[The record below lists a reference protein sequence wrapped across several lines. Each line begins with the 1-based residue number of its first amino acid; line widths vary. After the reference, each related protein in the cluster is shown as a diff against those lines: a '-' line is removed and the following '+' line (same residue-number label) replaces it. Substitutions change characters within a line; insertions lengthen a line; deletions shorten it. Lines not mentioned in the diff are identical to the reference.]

1 MTRELD
7 ARNLDA
13 CIEGCAASHQ
23 LLLETVDTLTTEQ
36 FAADSLLPGWSV
48 RQVVAHLALN
58 AQSHVHLLSCAAR
71 GEVGEQYAGG
81 AAGRAAA
88 IEASASWTDEAAVK
102 ELRRAV
108 YSLEGAWAGATYDTW
123 NGTGVTA
130 SGAVLSM
137 HELPFM
143 RWREVVVH
151 LTDMNIGIGYEQWP
165 DFYVRQELERQRMAW
180 AATHGIGLTLIPQ
193 AALALNDKHRLAW
206 LLQRVEVEGLPLGP
220 GL

>member
-1 MTRELD
+1 MPRDLD
-7 ARNLDA
+7 PRNLDA

-23 LLLETVDTLTTEQ
+23 LLLETVDSLSPDQ
-36 FAADSLLPGWSV
+36 FAADSSLPGWSV
-48 RQVVAHLALN
+48 LQVVAHLALN
-58 AQSHVHLLSCAAR
+58 AQSHVHLLSCAGR
-71 GEVGEQYAGG
+71 GEVGEQYVGG
-81 AAGRAAA
+81 AIGRAAA
-88 IEASASWTDEAAVK
+88 IDASSSWSAEQAVK

-123 NGTGVTA
+123 NGTGVAA

-151 LTDMNIGIGYEQWP
+151 LTDMNIGLGYEEWP

-180 AATHGIGLTLIPQ
+180 AASHGIGLTLIPQ
-193 AALALNDKHRLAW
+193 AALALSDKHRLAW
-206 LLQRVEVEGLPLGP
+206 LLQRVEVDGLPLGP